1 MKILPNIQKKPAAQ
15 TGSQQSGFSGA
26 TDVAEMKNGRVG
38 SVLRIRSVCHQWL
51 KFIPTALRLGVAA
64 VSLLLAL
71 TAAAQQYAV
80 PWFKIA
86 GGGAMQ
92 STGGVFALSGT
103 IGQLDAGRVASTND
117 HYRLESGFWGIA
129 VQQAGFPSLSVTQQS
144 TNAVLSWITPE
155 TGFIVQ
161 FTTNLTPSTVWT
173 DLGPATSTNGTTNAV
188 AVPFDD
194 AERAFFRLRRK

>member
-1 MKILPNIQKKPAAQ
+1 MRTKSPNLNLTTARHRSKSTDMKIIPASSV
-15 TGSQQSGFSGA
+15 TI
-26 TDVAEMKNGRVG
+26 RVDW
-38 SVLRIRSVCHQWL
+38 WL
-51 KFIPTALRLGVAA
+51 NPLRLSVAA

-71 TAAAQQYAV
+71 TAAAQYAI
-80 PWFKIA
+80 PWHSID
-86 GGGAMQ
+86 GGGATAP
-92 STGGVFALSGT
+92 STGGVYALSGT
-103 IGQLDAGRVASTND
+103 IGQVDAGRVARRND

-194 AERAFFRLRRK
+194 AERAFFRLRRP

>member
-1 MKILPNIQKKPAAQ
+1 M
-15 TGSQQSGFSGA
+15 
-26 TDVAEMKNGRVG
+26 
-38 SVLRIRSVCHQWL
+38 
-51 KFIPTALRLGVAA
+51 
-64 VSLLLAL
+64 
-71 TAAAQQYAV
+71 Y
-80 PWFKIA
+80 
-86 GGGAMQ
+86 
-92 STGGVFALSGT
+92 ALSGT

-173 DLGPATSTNGTTNAV
+173 DLGPSTSTNGTTNAV

-194 AERAFFRLRRK
+194 AERAFFRLRRP